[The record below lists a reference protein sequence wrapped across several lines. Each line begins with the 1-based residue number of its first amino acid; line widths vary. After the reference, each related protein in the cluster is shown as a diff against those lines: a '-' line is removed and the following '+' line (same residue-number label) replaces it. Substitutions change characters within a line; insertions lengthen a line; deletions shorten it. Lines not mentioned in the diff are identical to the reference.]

1 MKFYEYSQLLE
12 ENILANAQGSL
23 IIAVLLIA
31 VIIFDWIIDKT
42 LLANESTDGH
52 KRRKKMMIGAAIIIA
67 IEVAL
72 TVKRCWPVTAD
83 IKNESYVCV
92 HGEYYM
98 FNYNYRND
106 RDGDIYV
113 TLDNGET
120 VGMYLPKYLTRFKVP
135 SIDEERFP
143 SGKHMGTV
151 WYAENS
157 HYILEFIPDEPTDG
171 D

>member
-1 MKFYEYSQLLE
+1 MNFYEYSQ
-12 ENILANAQGSL
+12 ILKETILSNGQGCL
-23 IIAVLLIA
+23 IIAALLIA
-31 VIIFDWIIDKT
+31 IIVFDWVIDKT
-42 LLANESTDGH
+42 LLTNEGTDGN

-67 IEVAL
+67 IDVAL
-72 TVKRCWPVTAD
+72 YAEKCLPAMND
-83 IKNESYVCV
+83 IKNESYVRV

-98 FNYNYRND
+98 YNYNYRAD

-113 TLDNGET
+113 TLNSGEII
-120 VGMYLPKYLTRFKVP
+120 GMYLPKRLELPR
-135 SIDEERFP
+135 IDEERFP
-143 SGKHMGTV
+143 SGKYMGTV